1 VCGPGRAAR
10 SAETRRARRAT
21 PRATSRDRFIINPQ
35 TGKPLS
41 IKTLELAFETEIQT
55 AKVELN
61 FQVGR
66 FIMDTILG
74 RRPVNFKP
82 IKNEQERARLAIFF
96 AKTRMGWRET
106 P

>member
-1 VCGPGRAAR
+1 M
-10 SAETRRARRAT
+10 
-21 PRATSRDRFIINPQ
+21 
-35 TGKPLS
+35 S

-82 IKNEQERARLAIFF
+82 IKNEQERARLAIFS